1 MIFFFHWKAVFHGYG
16 DRTVCTLDVQKAKP
30 SSQNKSLQ
38 ASQVLQKVEKP
49 LQAPRK

>member
-1 MIFFFHWKAVFHGYG
+1 MH
-16 DRTVCTLDVQKAKP
+16 TSCQKAKE